1 MKRPAALWSV
11 ESDAKVIRSLSTVP
25 KDAWRDEP
33 CKKEYA
39 GCRRYPSAWR
49 ETEQEAAFACDQR
62 VSAAPFMCL
71 KGRGLSEGVAGVD
84 ADAVTL
90 AECAGS
96 GADPELTWV
105 LTTLTKDIEWKKPV
119 FGGSYLQHRHLQ
131 PYSDSSVWRLHNEGG
146 ANLKSGTY
154 DAKWPLKV
162 QHMPAPCLVA
172 VGVCPRRVL
181 RAALCALCPCTCVP
195 TCACDASG
203 DEETTTVP
211 CLWRCQ
217 RCHQRCQQRLTNVPV
232 SLRVLGC
239 GQVTCN
245 SKPGGCKY
253 CSKGTKGNT
262 CAFACDGTCG
272 TEACPARPTSTHIQ

>member
-1 MKRPAALWSV
+1 MCWGRQRGAKGACPPTSLACGHACSCGQPILEHTTKTRVSLANPGLTRPHSNVFDLTRPYPDVRPPCVRGHHAYRTCASPSAGMKRPAALWSV

-162 QHMPAPCLVA
+162 QHMPAPCLA
-172 VGVCPRRVL
+172 AAGVCPRRVL
-181 RAALCALCPCTCVP
+181 RAACCA
-195 TCACDASG
+195 
-203 DEETTTVP
+203 
-211 CLWRCQ
+211 
-217 RCHQRCQQRLTNVPV
+217 VPV
-232 SLRVLGC
+232 HMRAHVRVRCLG
-239 GQVTCN
+239 
-245 SKPGGCKY
+245 
-253 CSKGTKGNT
+253 
-262 CAFACDGTCG
+262 
-272 TEACPARPTSTHIQ
+272 